1 MTQIIIKNI
10 RTVFVSF
17 SIVLIGLIG
26 CSSQSIAT
34 TMKDNIS
41 IFIEMEN
48 FEMDGSYQFKEAIG
62 IAFIELGI
70 SPKDVRILSGLSTNK
85 NPNLFDKLVSFSID
99 TGDETLLIEPSLR
112 LKSNSRYT
120 PSLKIIKFPSGEVI
134 ANVSSLDIQFTK
146 ALDDFHI
153 AAVSLAVH
161 ATKQLQEHTRN
172 SGVFRT
178 MPWMQGEQNLK
189 LIIENFNA
197 CSQQAILETIESE
210 FPGFVDLKLIKSPH
224 PNYAEYIYI
233 TSAKTQRLIKWLYIF
248 FLENRLVA
256 GEDFVI
262 LNQKQE
268 IRMIKEIKNDTSILC
283 LPM

>member
-1 MTQIIIKNI
+1 
-10 RTVFVSF
+10 
-17 SIVLIGLIG
+17 
-26 CSSQSIAT
+26 
-34 TMKDNIS
+34 MKDNIS

-120 PSLKIIKFPSGEVI
+120 PSLKIIKFPSGEVL

-146 ALDDFHI
+146 ALDDFHV

-161 ATKQLQEHTRN
+161 ATRQLQEHTRN

-268 IRMIKEIKNDTSILC
+268 IRMIKEIKNDTSVLC